1 MSYCEDNQIDLN
13 KFLFISYDR
22 TIVLCFCFISFILY
36 IIIIISI
43 YLARYKKISIV
54 IRITGSILIVN
65 FINIFSYSFQWV
77 RCKKKLDNDNYFIR
91 LLVEKANIFLA
102 CNIQSFI
109 LLSSSLSQD
118 YLIILFF
125 FVVNK
130 KKMIKMKYINIFIIL
145 SIIFPFII
153 SLLLALFKVFG
164 VNDDFCYIKK
174 YNHIENNEFEPYKNY
189 NAYCIIYGLKMI
201 NFSTSIFLLIKII
214 KYIQKEKSIYYIIN
228 KLSMLFIHLFKL
240 FIILSYRI
248 ITFFIDDDK
257 IPNTFK
263 KIYIILSTLDGL
275 LFPLAFSYSNEIYYN
290 FCKKRRNSRSSTE
303 CFKDSEEENIPNSQ
317 LLSNNDDDLKKQET
331 KSSSIFGSNNFD
343 LSY

>member
-1 MSYCEDNQIDLN
+1 MSYCGDIQFNLN

-22 TIVLCFCFISFILY
+22 TIVLSFCFISFILY

-77 RCKKKLDNDNYFIR
+77 RCKEKLDNNKYRILF
-91 LLVEKANIFLA
+91 LVEKANIFLA
-102 CNIQSFI
+102 CKIQSFI

-125 FVVNK
+125 FVLNK

-317 LLSNNDDDLKKQET
+317 ILSNNDDDLKKQET